1 MTSRDQVILLS
12 SGRRLAFAEY
22 GDPIGEPVFYFHGT
36 PSSRLLHPDEEITR
50 SLGARLIILERP
62 GFGLSDFQPGRR
74 LLDWPDD
81 VVEAADQL
89 GLGPFAVVG
98 PSGGGPYVAACAYKV
113 PERLTVAAMVSSAGP
128 VDMPGATEGMPPVRR
143 AGAAVGRR
151 APWLLRPLMGLLQN
165 PGRNPSRFFEQYTA
179 HNLEPDRA
187 LLRTPQ
193 FRAML
198 QASYAE
204 SARQGV
210 RGFAWEVRIISQP
223 WGFRLEDVAMTV
235 DLWHGD
241 QDTSTPLAIA
251 QFMAD
256 TLPNRRTHFLAG
268 EGHLLLFNR
277 WQELLSTLLSRPL
290 FVVL

>member
-1 MTSRDQVILLS
+1 MASRDQTIILRC
-12 SGRRLAFAEY
+12 GRRLGFAEY
-22 GDPIGEPVFYFHGT
+22 GDPAGEPVLYFHGT

-62 GFGLSDFQPGRR
+62 GFGLSDFQPGRE

-89 GLGPFAVVG
+89 DLSRFAAVG

-128 VDMPGATEGMPPVRR
+128 MQMPGATDGMPSIRR
-143 AGAAVGRR
+143 AGAAIGRN
-151 APWLLRPLMGLLQN
+151 APWLLRPLMWLLQN
-165 PGRNPSRFFEQYTA
+165 PGRNPKRFFERYTT
-179 HNLEPDRA
+179 HNLAPDLV
-187 LLRTPQ
+187 LLNQPE
-193 FRAML
+193 FREML
-198 QASYAE
+198 QSSYAE
-204 SARQGV
+204 SARQGI
-210 RGFAWEVRIISQP
+210 RGFAWEVRIVSRP
-223 WGFRLEDVAMTV
+223 WGFRLEDIAMTV

-251 QFMAD
+251 QSMAD
-256 TLPNRRTHFLAG
+256 VLPKRRTHFIAG
-268 EGHLLLFNR
+268 EGHLLLFKR

-290 FVVL
+290 FLVL

>member
-1 MTSRDQVILLS
+1 
-12 SGRRLAFAEY
+12 
-22 GDPIGEPVFYFHGT
+22 
-36 PSSRLLHPDEEITR
+36 LLHPDEEITR

-89 GLGPFAVVG
+89 GLGCFAVVG

-128 VDMPGATEGMPPVRR
+128 VEMPGATEGMPRVRR
-143 AGAAVGRR
+143 AGAAIGRNT
-151 APWLLRPLMGLLQN
+151 PGLLRPLRWLLQN
-165 PGRNPSRFFEQYTA
+165 PGRNPKRFFEQYTA

-187 LLRTPQ
+187 LLSTPQ
-193 FRAML
+193 FREML
-198 QASYAE
+198 RASYAE

-210 RGFAWEVRIISQP
+210 RGFAWEVRIVSQP
-223 WGFRLEDVAMTV
+223 WGFRLEDIVMTV

-241 QDTSTPLAIA
+241 QDASTPLAIA
-251 QFMAD
+251 QLMAD
-256 TLPNRRTHFLAG
+256 ALPNRRTHFLTG
-268 EGHLLLFNR
+268 EGHLLLFSR
-277 WQELLSTLLSRPL
+277 WSELLSTLLSPP
-290 FVVL
+290 